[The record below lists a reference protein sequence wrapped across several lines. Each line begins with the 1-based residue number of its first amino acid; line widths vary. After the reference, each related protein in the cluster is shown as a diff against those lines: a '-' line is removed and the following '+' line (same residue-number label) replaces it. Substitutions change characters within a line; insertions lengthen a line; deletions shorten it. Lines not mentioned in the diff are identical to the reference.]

1 MRKAV
6 CTNRNRI
13 PMVKANVLN
22 LQQRPKI
29 ILSRFCESFRV
40 RVRNLFPVRFSSIR
54 KKLSLGVV
62 VFRSRLRT
70 FDFCHFYDD
79 DDVNDGGDEND
90 DDDDDSDDDDDNDCK
105 LFLHPSC
112 KKANKNVHQ
121 NCCHCTVVE
130 SLSKRAKIRMDKNI
144 HQNI

>member
-1 MRKAV
+1 M
-6 CTNRNRI
+6 NRSGSGSGTYSGSGF
-13 PMVKANVLN
+13 P
-22 LQQRPKI
+22 Q
-29 ILSRFCESFRV
+29 CE
-40 RVRNLFPVRFSSIR
+40 

-62 VFRSRLRT
+62 VFRSRLGT

-79 DDVNDGGDEND
+79 DDDDVNDGGDD
-90 DDDDDSDDDDDNDCK
+90 DGDGGNDDDDSDDDDDNDCK

-130 SLSKRAKIRMDKNI
+130 SISKRAKIRMDKNI